1 VSAEDALARFRAY
14 IDAFNRGD
22 FDAVTDNY
30 TDDVELVNGAG
41 ARLVGKAAIVD
52 FYRKVRAD
60 TDRTI
65 QIVECF
71 ADADGVAADLKSEF
85 VATRDAPDFPSGP
98 MARGDR
104 LRINSFALYTLR
116 DGKFAQ
122 IKAGV
127 HKREWVRAES

>member
-1 VSAEDALARFRAY
+1 VSADAALARFRAY

-22 FDAVTDNY
+22 FDAVTGNY

-41 ARLVGKAAIVD
+41 SRLVGKAAIVD
-52 FYRKVRAD
+52 FYHRVRAD

-71 ADADGVAADLKSEF
+71 ADEDGVAAELKSEF
-85 VATRDAPDFPSGP
+85 VATRDAPDFASGP
-98 MARGDR
+98 MAKGDR

-122 IKAGV
+122 IKAAT
-127 HKREWVRAES
+127 HRREWIRA

>member
-1 VSAEDALARFRAY
+1 VSAEETLARFRAY
-14 IDAFNRGD
+14 VAAFNRGD
-22 FDAVTDNY
+22 FDAVTAKY

-41 ARLVGKAAIVD
+41 ARLIGKAAIVD

-65 QIVECF
+65 EIVECF
-71 ADADGVAADLKSEF
+71 ADDEGSGADLKSEF

-98 MARGDR
+98 MAKGDR
-104 LRINSFALYTLR
+104 LRINSFAIYTLR

-127 HKREWVRAES
+127 HKREWLRA

>member
-1 VSAEDALARFRAY
+1 VSSEDVLGRFRAY
-14 IDAFNRGD
+14 IEAFNRGD
-22 FDAVTDNY
+22 FEAVTANY

-41 ARLVGKAAIVD
+41 TRLVGKAAIVD

-65 QIVECF
+65 EIVECF
-71 ADADGVAADLKSEF
+71 ADEEGIGADLKSEF

-98 MARGDR
+98 MAKGDR
-104 LRINSFALYTLR
+104 LRINSFAIYSLR
-116 DGKFAQ
+116 GGKLAR

-127 HKREWVRAES
+127 HKREWLRAES

>member
-1 VSAEDALARFRAY
+1 MSAEDALMRFRAY
-14 IDAFNRGD
+14 IAAFNRGD
-22 FDAVTDNY
+22 FDAVTANY

-41 ARLVGKAAIVD
+41 ARLVGKQAIVD
-52 FYRKVRAD
+52 FYHKVRAD

-65 QIVECF
+65 EIVECF
-71 ADADGVAADLKSEF
+71 ADDDGVAADLKSEF

-98 MARGDR
+98 MAKGDR

-122 IKAGV
+122 IKAGA
-127 HKREWVRAES
+127 HKREWIRGES